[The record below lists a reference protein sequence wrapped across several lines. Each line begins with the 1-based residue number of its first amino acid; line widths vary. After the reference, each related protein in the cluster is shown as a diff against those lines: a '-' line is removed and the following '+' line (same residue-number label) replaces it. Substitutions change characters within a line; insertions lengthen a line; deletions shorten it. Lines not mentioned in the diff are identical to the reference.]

1 MRSTRGRGVTQSVS
15 PTVGTAWHHELAGGL
30 RKRPLQERSRAM
42 IQRILDTAAELV
54 EEVGYEAV
62 VGSPTLLL
70 DKSGISRGSFYA
82 FFETPER
89 VLDELSYQRIQQSAV
104 AFEQAL
110 RSRSGD
116 RWIEIVDAVIDF
128 YTAEHRIPLI
138 RELWVRQNLTHRV
151 RQLDHQA
158 IDDFAAVVLAE
169 FRRHTPLF
177 GSLTQLQ
184 CRVAMH
190 AVERLFQLAFTDDPD
205 GDPTT
210 IAEARRMLA
219 DYFAGYS
226 GE

>member
-1 MRSTRGRGVTQSVS
+1 
-15 PTVGTAWHHELAGGL
+15 
-30 RKRPLQERSRAM
+30 M
-42 IQRILDTAAELV
+42 IQLILDTAAELV

-104 AFEQAL
+104 AFEKAL
-110 RSRSGD
+110 RSRPGD
-116 RWIEIVDAVIDF
+116 RWIEIVDVVIDF
-128 YTAEHRIPLI
+128 YTTEHRIPLI

-151 RQLDHQA
+151 RQLDHLA
-158 IDDFAAVVLAE
+158 IDGFATLVLSE

-177 GSLTQLQ
+177 DGLTELQ
-184 CRVAMH
+184 CRVGMH
-190 AVERLFQLAFTDDPD
+190 TAERLFQLAFTDDPD
-205 GDPTT
+205 GDPAT